1 MALAV
6 LYWEVEEG
14 GSSFQCREIEGPCLR
29 RKIMHTSLDMLG
41 LHCRMGISRLIV
53 GFFLMCFLF

>member
-1 MALAV
+1 MV

-14 GSSFQCREIEGPCLR
+14 GSFFQCREIEGPCLK
-29 RKIMHTSLDMLG
+29 RKIMHISLDMLG

-53 GFFLMCFLF
+53 GFF